1 MNSEINFNIFQTKP
15 LFSEDLILFI
25 HNYTPSKQKK
35 PVSSKNKNPMNSPLK
50 RI

>member
-25 HNYTPSKQKK
+25 HNYTPRKQKK
-35 PVSSKNKNPMNSPLK
+35 RYSAKIKTP
-50 RI
+50 